1 MSPSRPKLYNPKLVC
16 ACALLFT
23 PIFGALLQAR
33 NWEEMGIPEN
43 ARASRVW
50 VRSTVWLIVVYLVL
64 QALFRNEEI
73 ANWLGPYF
81 LIVLWGSWMLSNGWR
96 QLAFVNQTY
105 GKNYDS
111 LPIGRP
117 MILGAAGWLF
127 YGLIS
132 FTMALGLSLAGIEP
146 LNQSA
151 PENGVVI
158 RIPEGSDKPVIEPLP
173 APDDKNATTAPEHQD
188 TTSPAATHA
197 PAADTTNQSHS

>member
-81 LIVLWGSWMLSNGWR
+81 LIVLWGSVGANWPLS
-96 QLAFVNQTY
+96 T
-105 GKNYDS
+105 K
-111 LPIGRP
+111 PMGR
-117 MILGAAGWLF
+117 
-127 YGLIS
+127 
-132 FTMALGLSLAGIEP
+132 TMT
-146 LNQSA
+146 
-151 PENGVVI
+151 VY
-158 RIPEGSDKPVIEPLP
+158 RSD
-173 APDDKNATTAPEHQD
+173 AR
-188 TTSPAATHA
+188 
-197 PAADTTNQSHS
+197 

>member
-81 LIVLWGSWMLSNGWR
+81 LIVLWGSWMLTNGWR

-146 LNQSA
+146 LNQSP

-158 RIPEGSDKPVIEPLP
+158 SIPEGSDKPVI
-173 APDDKNATTAPEHQD
+173 
-188 TTSPAATHA
+188 
-197 PAADTTNQSHS
+197 